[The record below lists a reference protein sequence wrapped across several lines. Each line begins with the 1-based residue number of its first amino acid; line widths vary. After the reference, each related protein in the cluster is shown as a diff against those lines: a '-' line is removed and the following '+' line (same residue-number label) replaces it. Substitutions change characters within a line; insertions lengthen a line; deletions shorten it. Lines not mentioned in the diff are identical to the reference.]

1 MGAWERGIINAN
13 AGALGNANNEI
24 ARLRQDLDAN
34 VQYAVK
40 KIARLQH
47 AQQDYQDFLATKE
60 AHKEDVVESLEI
72 FGAVRPDKV
81 PSDASLGVKRATN
94 LRLFAWTEWFQQTL
108 HGQLSLG
115 EKKAPILRNLS
126 RILSENDGVAT
137 NPKAA
142 ISALNDIASRM
153 EFGSDMDNGHEWV
166 EKRIQEMAENVQWER
181 KDPTI
186 PIAASIVQVVPNLV
200 DWEKR
205 VGKIYDPFTDNDYG
219 INDMAVR

>member
-1 MGAWERGIINAN
+1 MGDWERGIIRAN
-13 AGALGNANNEI
+13 AAALDQANDN
-24 ARLRQDLDAN
+24 LN
-34 VQYAVK
+34 GVMSVMVK
-40 KIARLQH
+40 NMAALKH
-47 AQQDYQDFLATKE
+47 SQQAYQDFLATK
-60 AHKEDVVESLEI
+60 DVRKDDVTESLEI
-72 FGAVRPDKV
+72 FGSVRPDRV